1 MTGRFS
7 SEDISTR
14 LQRVAELSRKAP
26 SMVLSTL
33 AHHIDIEF
41 LREAYKRTRKNGA
54 PGVDGQ
60 TGADYAQEL
69 DANLLNLLNRFKSG
83 TYKAPPVRRVYIP
96 KGDGTDQQRA
106 LGLPTFEDKV
116 LQRAV
121 TMVLEALYEQSFYD
135 FSYAYR
141 PGRSQHKALQNLWQ
155 NLMEMGGGWLIEV
168 DIADCFGSLMHSQL
182 RNILDKRVRDGVI
195 RKAIDKWLS
204 AGVMEDGEITYPEDG
219 CPQGGGVSPILSNVY
234 LHEVMYTW
242 FDNEV
247 KPRMQG
253 RAQAMR
259 WADDIILSFSK
270 ETDARRVL
278 EVLPKRF
285 AKYGLTLH
293 PTKTRLTKFRR
304 PKRTDKTEP
313 GVFDFLGFTHYWG
326 KSQKGKWVVKR
337 KTASKRLQ
345 RSLRAVTQWCR
356 EHRHETLRDQHQT
369 LRRKLQGHYQYY
381 GISGNFR
388 CLASYLNLVEDIWF
402 KWLKRRSQK
411 KTLTWDKF
419 RRILEVRPL
428 PRPHIAHS
436 YLRASPTC

>member
-1 MTGRFS
+1 
-7 SEDISTR
+7 
-14 LQRVAELSRKAP
+14 
-26 SMVLSTL
+26 MVLSTL

-41 LREAYKRTRKNGA
+41 LREAYRRTRKNGA

-60 TGADYAQEL
+60 TGADYATEL

-83 TYKAPPVRRVYIP
+83 TYKAPPVRRVNIP
-96 KGDGTDQQRA
+96 KGDGTDRQRA

-121 TMVLEALYEQSFYD
+121 TMVLEAVYEQSFYD

-141 PGRSQHKALQNLWQ
+141 PSRSQHKALQNLWQ

-168 DIADCFGSLMHSQL
+168 DIADCFGSLMHSHL

-195 RKAIDKWLS
+195 RKAIDKWLG

-234 LHEVMYTW
+234 LHEVMDTW

-247 KPRMQG
+247 KSRMHG

-259 WADDIILSFSK
+259 WADDIILIFAK
-270 ETDARRVL
+270 ESDARRVL

-313 GVFDFLGFTHYWG
+313 GSFDFLGFTHYWG

-388 CLASYLNLVEDIWF
+388 CLASYLNLVEEIWF
-402 KWLKRRSQK
+402 KWLNRRSEK
-411 KTLTWDKF
+411 KTLTWEKF
-419 RRILEVRPL
+419 SRILEVRPL